1 MYGLLSRSLLL
12 LGGLLPSPFA
22 HASPVGSST
31 LAPNGGAFPLQ
42 VHRSNNKRFDGSNTT
57 IPGDIG
63 LTNNGDIV
71 YLVNITLGGQDYSVQ
86 VDTGSHDLWVNS
98 QGRDMHFTNQTDLIG
113 VLPYG
118 SGVTR
123 GPEVFAELRLGDF
136 VVPSQAFI
144 NATELEG
151 TEKEIEG
158 ILGMAFDYNGAICL
172 NFTLSYGLDAAG
184 ELCRAP
190 ITNIWA
196 QNPTVPPYFDILLSR
211 ADPLAD
217 ADAPAGDGL
226 FLIGQHAPGYE
237 RVAAAP
243 KLPRVD
249 VQHWSVALDGVSIN
263 GAPFAFSNGSAVSGA
278 PADTIVATLDTGATL
293 AVVPAALA
301 EALYGSIPGAVLVE
315 GAQSFWAVPCNSSA
329 NVTVKFGGQDFPIHP
344 LDLTQPLETEVEIPG
359 TNVTF
364 DALLCRGSFTPV
376 TPKLAA
382 FNAFDLLLGDTFLK
396 NVYVSYNYGDNYD
409 RKNLTNFGLPY
420 VQMLP
425 VTERETAWAEW
436 LSVRAQTLMASP
448 PALPPAVLQA
458 LPDPSDSDNST
469 SSDPDSDSN
478 SESESVSGALSTS
491 DSDKDDSS
499 SFAKKYGPLA
509 VGLLGANLAL
519 GVLAL
524 GVVLAM
530 CVRGVRGSSSGSGP
544 RYAPVRAKE
553 EAAGSEPFE
562 ETHLKYGD

>member
-1 MYGLLSRSLLL
+1 MYSLLSGSLLL
-12 LGGLLPSPFA
+12 LCAVLPSLLA
-22 HASPVGSST
+22 HASPLGSSV
-31 LAPNGGAFPLQ
+31 LAPRGGAFPLQ
-42 VHRSNNKRFDGSNTT
+42 VRRSSNKRFDGSNTT

-63 LTNNGDIV
+63 LTNAAGDIM
-71 YLVNITLGGQDYSVQ
+71 YLVNITLGGQNYSVQ
-86 VDTGSHDLWVNS
+86 IDTGSHDLWVNS

-113 VLPYG
+113 ILPYG

-151 TEKEIEG
+151 TETEIEG

-196 QNPTVPPYFDILLSR
+196 QNPSVPPYFDILLSR
-211 ADPLAD
+211 ADALANAD
-217 ADAPAGDGL
+217 AAGDGL

-263 GAPFAFSNGSAVSGA
+263 GAPFAFNGSAVAGA
-278 PADTIVATLDTGATL
+278 PPDTVIATLDTGATL

-301 EALYGSIPGAVLVE
+301 EAVYGSIPGSVLVE

-329 NVTVKFGGQDFPIHP
+329 NVTATFGGQDFPIHP
-344 LDLTQPLETEVEIPG
+344 LDLTQPLETEVGIPG
-359 TNVTF
+359 TNLTL
-364 DALLCRGSFTPV
+364 DTLLCRGSFTPV

-409 RKNLTNFGLPY
+409 RRNLTDFGLPY

-448 PALPPAVLQA
+448 PALPPAILQA
-458 LPDPSDSDNST
+458 LPDPSDNST
-469 SSDPDSDSN
+469 SSASDSDS
-478 SESESVSGALSTS
+478 ESEAGSVSGALSTS
-491 DSDKDDSS
+491 DSDGGDSDKD
-499 SFAKKYGPLA
+499 SFVKKYGPLA
-509 VGLLGANLAL
+509 VGLLGANLVL
-519 GVLAL
+519 GVFVL

-530 CVRGVRGSSSGSGP
+530 CVRGVKGKTSGP
-544 RYAPVRAKE
+544 RYAPVRVK